1 MVLIMQEVMQVSGE
15 NWTVQLK
22 GDGIT
27 GCPSGKKKIGSCLIL
42 YTQINPTWINK
53 LENDEV
59 QKQKHE

>member
-1 MVLIMQEVMQVSGE
+1 MQVSGE